1 MEDAAVHAIDG
12 LVDYP
17 ALIFVLGVLLILSI
31 FSVKAIPLWKELKTS
46 QIESEDAFR
55 KAQLDIERDRELR
68 KMSEAKMRNERELET
83 VAINA
88 RMVDAQE
95 RSTAAM
101 AALSQQMAVMNGQL
115 ELSKDRSAQMG
126 DKIDVMSHQVNDI
139 HGTIVRSTNND
150 VD

>member
-31 FSVKAIPLWKELKTS
+31 FSIKAIPLWKELKTS

>member
-1 MEDAAVHAIDG
+1 MEDAAIHAVDG

-31 FSVKAIPLWKELKTS
+31 FSIKVIPIWKELKS
-46 QIESEDAFR
+46 DQITSEDAFR

-115 ELSKDRSAQMG
+115 ELSKDRSAQIG

>member
-1 MEDAAVHAIDG
+1 MENAVTHAVDG

-17 ALIFVLGVLLILSI
+17 ALIFVLGVLMILAV

-46 QIESEDAFR
+46 QIESEDQFR

-83 VAINA
+83 AAINA

-126 DKIDVMSHQVNDI
+126 DKINTMAHQVHDI
-139 HGTIVRSTNND
+139 HGAV
-150 VD
+150 VGKE

>member
-83 VAINA
+83 AAINA

-126 DKIDVMSHQVNDI
+126 DQINTMAHQVHDI
-139 HGTIVRSTNND
+139 HGAVVRKD
-150 VD
+150 I